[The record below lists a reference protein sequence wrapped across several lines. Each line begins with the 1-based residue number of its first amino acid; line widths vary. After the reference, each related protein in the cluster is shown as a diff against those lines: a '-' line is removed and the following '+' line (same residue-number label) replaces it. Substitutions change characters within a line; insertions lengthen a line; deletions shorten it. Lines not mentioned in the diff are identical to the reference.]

1 MEKVND
7 SFSSIMLSCTKN
19 VLLTIAG
26 ICLVY
31 FSFVLVTNNWTS
43 ITNNIMSFLIIFN
56 PIKTFLFEHL
66 GKIFIGW
73 LILSVWSG
81 CIFYKIETSDFI
93 IQTPTALNA
102 LLFMLI
108 PTGSLIFFLLANVFE
123 VWLVSAICV
132 IIALIMLFTFLCITC
147 CILFPGTV
155 IHPVDSNQ
163 EQLDLFNNTPQ

>member
-7 SFSSIMLSCTKN
+7 SFSSIMFSCTKN

-31 FSFVLVTNNWTS
+31 FSFVLVTNNWTAIS
-43 ITNNIMSFLIIFN
+43 NNIMSFLMIFT
-56 PIKTFLFEHL
+56 PIKTFLFAHL

-123 VWLVSAICV
+123 VWLVSAVCV
-132 IIALIMLFTFLCITC
+132 IIAFLMLFTFLIISSCL
-147 CILFPGTV
+147 LFPGTLT
-155 IHPVDSNQ
+155 PVESSP

>member
-7 SFSSIMLSCTKN
+7 SFSSVMFSCTKN

-31 FSFVLVTNNWTS
+31 FSFLLVTDNWTS
-43 ITNNIMSFLIIFN
+43 ISNNIMAFLTIFN

-81 CIFYKIETSDFI
+81 CIIYKIETADVI
-93 IQTPTALNA
+93 IKTPMALNA
-102 LLFMLI
+102 LAFMLI
-108 PTGSLIFFLLANVFE
+108 PTGSMVFFMSANVLD
-123 VWLVSAICV
+123 VWILSAICFV
-132 IIALIMLFTFLCITC
+132 VACLLLLIFIGLTSSL
-147 CILFPGTV
+147 LFPGTLT
-155 IHPVDSNQ
+155 PVND
-163 EQLDLFNNTPQ
+163 EPHQLDLFSNTPQ